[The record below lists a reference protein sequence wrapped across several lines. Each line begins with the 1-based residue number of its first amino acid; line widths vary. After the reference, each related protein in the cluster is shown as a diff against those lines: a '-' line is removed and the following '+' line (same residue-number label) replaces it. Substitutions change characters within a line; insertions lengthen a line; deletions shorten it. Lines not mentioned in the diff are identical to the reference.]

1 MTEINVNILIWF
13 TSRWDIA
20 MELCSLGGGMTRSE
34 VARAE
39 AASLADEHPDE
50 AEAAFL
56 RASAPDHAVRMW
68 LQHGK
73 HQRAL
78 TLAEQHAPHMV
89 C

>member
-1 MTEINVNILIWF
+1 
-13 TSRWDIA
+13 

-39 AASLADEHPDE
+39 AAALADERPDE

-56 RASAPDHAVRMW
+56 RASAPDDAVRMW

-78 TLAEQHAPHMV
+78 ALAEQHAPHLV
-89 C
+89 RSCIDGN

>member
-1 MTEINVNILIWF
+1 
-13 TSRWDIA
+13 

-39 AASLADEHPDE
+39 AAALAEEKPEE
-50 AEAAFL
+50 AEAGFL
-56 RASAPDHAVRMW
+56 RAGAAEHAVRMW

-78 TLAEQHAPHMV
+78 ALAEQHAPALV
-89 C
+89 RYYCYS